1 MIILFGGTINIDVI
15 NFMTTNKKIPI
26 QRELDFNYTTLVFN
40 KTNKAGSDIKRK
52 WITYEKIL
60 DELSLM
66 GEFKKIDEIKYR
78 ITDGED
84 DKSVFKDVLKKIKE
98 KGIRLNLLTN
108 SI

>member
-1 MIILFGGTINIDVI
+1 M
-15 NFMTTNKKIPI
+15 KKEKPLL
-26 QRELDFNYTTLVFN
+26 QRELDFNYTTLVFS
-40 KTNKAGSDIKRK
+40 KTNKAGSDVKRK

-78 ITDGED
+78 ITDGEE
-84 DKSVFKDVLKKIKE
+84 DKKVFKDVLNEIKN
-98 KGIRLNLLTN
+98 KGIRLKLLTN

>member
-84 DKSVFKDVLKKIKE
+84 DKKVFKEVIERMGNKSTRLK
-98 KGIRLNLLTN
+98 LLIN

>member
-1 MIILFGGTINIDVI
+1 M
-15 NFMTTNKKIPI
+15 KKEKPLL

-40 KTNKAGSDIKRK
+40 KTNKADSDVKRK

-78 ITDGED
+78 ITDGEE
-84 DKSVFKDVLKKIKE
+84 DKKVFKDVLNEIKN
-98 KGIRLNLLTN
+98 KGIRLKLLTN

>member
-1 MIILFGGTINIDVI
+1 M
-15 NFMTTNKKIPI
+15 KKEKPLL
-26 QRELDFNYTTLVFN
+26 QRELDFNYTTLVFS
-40 KTNKAGSDIKRK
+40 KTNKADSDVKRK

-78 ITDGED
+78 ITDGEE
-84 DKSVFKDVLKKIKE
+84 DKKVFKDVLNEIKN
-98 KGIRLNLLTN
+98 KGIRLKLLTN

>member
-1 MIILFGGTINIDVI
+1 M
-15 NFMTTNKKIPI
+15 KKEKPLL
-26 QRELDFNYTTLVFN
+26 QRELDFNYTTLVFS
-40 KTNKAGSDIKRK
+40 KTNKSDSDVKRK

-78 ITDGED
+78 ITDGEE
-84 DKSVFKDVLKKIKE
+84 DKKVFKDVLNEIKN
-98 KGIRLNLLTN
+98 KGIRLKLLTN